1 MADRSLMLLA
11 DTCYDSG
18 PIIHKMWGSHLKSDI
33 VQVAHHGM
41 WPSVAEIYED
51 IKAEIVLF
59 TDLKKNVKSWI
70 KDSRWKAVMDV
81 ILSYARDIY
90 ISGDALEIIEF
101 QPFPENN
108 KDSVLQMLENL

>member
-1 MADRSLMLLA
+1 
-11 DTCYDSG
+11 
-18 PIIHKMWGSHLKSDI
+18 
-33 VQVAHHGM
+33 M

>member
-1 MADRSLMLLA
+1 
-11 DTCYDSG
+11 
-18 PIIHKMWGSHLKSDI
+18 
-33 VQVAHHGM
+33 
-41 WPSVAEIYED
+41 
-51 IKAEIVLF
+51 
-59 TDLKKNVKSWI
+59 
-70 KDSRWKAVMDV
+70 MDV